1 MVSVPGGSEFETSTA
16 TRPDHESVARLRR
29 HRAAR
34 RVGIACIALMVALG
48 LTNLFGLRMGSTTA
62 ERDGVTF
69 RVEYA
74 SVTRSGLATPW
85 QAEVRSPGGF
95 GGPITISTSA
105 DYLDRFD
112 FNQWYPEPSASA
124 TRGDLLLLTFE
135 RPEGELLRIRFDGR
149 ASPTFGPWASA
160 TTSLETAGLPRLTV
174 EYRTWVM
181 P

>member
-1 MVSVPGGSEFETSTA
+1 MSPLGQNERAPSTP
-16 TRPDHESVARLRR
+16 TRPDHESAVQLRR

-34 RVGIACIALMVALG
+34 RVGIALIALLILLG
-48 LTNLFGLRMGSTTA
+48 VTNRFGLRMASAMA
-62 ERDGVTF
+62 ERDGVVF

-95 GGPITISTSA
+95 GGPVTIATSA
-105 DYLDRFD
+105 AYLDRFD
-112 FNQWYPEPSASA
+112 FNQWYPEPSATA

-135 RPEGELLRIRFDGR
+135 RPEGDLLRIRFDGR
-149 ASPTFGPWASA
+149 ASPTFGLSSSA
-160 TTSLETAGLPRLTV
+160 TTSLETAGLPPLSV